1 MSIPKEPRQLMINIM
16 YLVLTA
22 LLALNVSAE
31 IFNAFKI
38 VDKGLIKSNKAID
51 ESNTALP
58 EIIRTGAKKKASLAK
73 YADLIDP
80 SKNLVRDM
88 NAEIE
93 SMINELI
100 DSAGDKDG
108 SVGDGDYIT
117 TSGGVTKLKGEKNKD
132 VTTRMLVYDGKGEE
146 LKSKLNEFR
155 NQMIALADEEDR
167 GSFGNEIPVIV
178 DDETWTKKLGVKNWS
193 EFNFKQMPVQ
203 ATIPILRKFQNDVKS
218 TESSFLN
225 YLAGKVG
232 TTTEVVLDKYAVV
245 SAPEKS
251 YIIKGEKYNS
261 ELFLGAFAGED
272 SKTGI
277 KISVNGQNLP
287 LRDGVATYS
296 VNTSSTGVKRYTA
309 TAQIT
314 NPATGE
320 VKTVKKEFEYEVGE
334 RSVSVSAS
342 AMNVFYIG
350 VPNPIEVSAAG
361 VSSSDVKVSMGGSG
375 GGTIKRNGDGTYTVN
390 VSQPTARGQF
400 AKVNVTAPGLS
411 DSKLFR
417 VKRIPDPVP
426 MLGKSKKSVMGNGE
440 FKAYSSLRAEL
451 ENFDFD
457 ARCEIKGFRLVYVE
471 KRQDAIPN
479 TNVGGKYNAKTLALV
494 NRAKP
499 GDRYFFENIKCNC
512 PGDAAARDLG
522 TIGITIK

>member
-1 MSIPKEPRQLMINIM
+1 MSIPKEPRQLMINVM

-38 VDKGLIKSNKAID
+38 VDKGLVKSNKAID
-51 ESNTALP
+51 ESNSPLP

-80 SKNLVRDM
+80 ARDLSKSMTSELDD
-88 NAEIE
+88 
-93 SMINELI
+93 MINQLI
-100 DSAGDKDG
+100 DAAGDKDG
-108 SVGDGDYIT
+108 SVGEGDYIT
-117 TSGGVTKLKGEKNKD
+117 NSSGVTKLKGEKNKD

-146 LKSKLNEFR
+146 LKQKLDEFKKK
-155 NQMIALADEEDR
+155 MVELADEEDR
-167 GSFGNEIPVIV
+167 EALMSQLPAIV
-178 DDETWTKKLGVKNWS
+178 DDETWRKKVGVKDWA

-203 ATIPILRKFQNDVKS
+203 ATIPILRKFQNDIKS
-218 TESSFLN
+218 SESSFLN

-251 YIIKGEKYNS
+251 YIIKGEKYTS

-277 KISVNGQNLP
+277 KISVDGRNLP
-287 LRDGVATYS
+287 LRDGVASYS
-296 VNTSSTGVKRYTA
+296 VPTSSTGVKRYTA

-320 VKTVKKEFEYEVGE
+320 VKTVRKEFEYEVGE

-350 VPNPIEVSAAG
+350 VDNPIEVSAAG
-361 VSSSDVKVSMGGSG
+361 VPSNQVKVSMGGSG
-375 GGTIKRNGDGTYTVN
+375 GGQVSRNGDGTYN
-390 VSQPTARGQF
+390 VKVSTPTAKGQF

-417 VKRIPDPVP
+417 VKRIPDPIP

-457 ARCEIKGFRLVYVE
+457 ARCTIKGFRLVYVE

-479 TNVGGKYNAKTLALV
+479 TNVGGKYNAQTQALV

>member
-1 MSIPKEPRQLMINIM
+1 MSIPKEPRQLMINVM

-38 VDKGLIKSNKAID
+38 VDKGLIKSNDAIE
-51 ESNTALP
+51 ESVKNTP
-58 EIIRTGAKKKASLAK
+58 EAIRTGAKKKASLAK
-73 YADLIDP
+73 YAEKIDPAQDLARDMSDEIDAMIDQLIDAGGDR
-80 SKNLVRDM
+80 NGVND
-88 NAEIE
+88 
-93 SMINELI
+93 
-100 DSAGDKDG
+100 DGDKI
-108 SVGDGDYIT
+108 VT
-117 TSGGVTKLKGEKNKD
+117 NAGVEKLKGEKNKD

-146 LKSKLNEFR
+146 LKQKLISFKKELVE
-155 NQMIALADEEDR
+155 LADPEDR
-167 GSFGNEIPVIV
+167 EALMSQLPTII
-178 DDETWTKKLGVKNWS
+178 DDETWKKKIGVKDWA
-193 EFNFKQMPVQ
+193 EFNFKQMPLQ

-218 TESSFLN
+218 SKATFLN
-225 YLAGKVG
+225 YLASEVG

-251 YIIKGEKYNS
+251 YIIKGEKYSS

-277 KISVNGQNLP
+277 QISVDGRNLP
-287 LRDGVATYS
+287 LRDGVASYS
-296 VNTSSTGVKRYTA
+296 VPTSSTGVKRYTA
-309 TAQIT
+309 TAKIT

-320 VKTVKKEFEYEVGE
+320 VQTVKKEFEYEVGE

-342 AMNVFYIG
+342 QMNVFYIG
-350 VPNPIEVSAAG
+350 VDNPIEVSAAG
-361 VSSSDVKVSMGGSG
+361 VPSNQVKVSMGGSG
-375 GGTIKRNGDGTYTVN
+375 GGSVN
-390 VSQPTARGQF
+390 KTGGGYNVKVTTPTAKGQF
-400 AKVNVTAPGLS
+400 AKVNVSAPGLN

-426 MLGKSKKSVMGNGE
+426 MLGKNKKSTMGNGE

-457 ARCEIKGFRLVYVE
+457 ARCTIKGFRMVYVE
-471 KRQDAIPN
+471 KRQDAIIE
-479 TNVGGKYNAKTLALV
+479 TNVGGKYSSRTQALV
-494 NRAKP
+494 NKAKP
-499 GDRYFFENIKCNC
+499 GDRYFFENIKCTC

-522 TIGITIK
+522 TIGITIR

>member
-38 VDKGLIKSNKAID
+38 VDKGLVKSNDALDK
-51 ESNTALP
+51 SNTPLP

-80 SKNLVRDM
+80 ARSLSSDMSKQIDDM
-88 NAEIE
+88 ID
-93 SMINELI
+93 ELI
-100 DSAGDKDG
+100 DEAGDRDGSAGE
-108 SVGDGDYIT
+108 GDYIT
-117 TSGGVTKLKGEKNKD
+117 TSGGVTKLRGEKNKD
-132 VTTRMLVYDGKGEE
+132 VTTRMLVYGDKGEK
-146 LKSKLNEFR
+146 LKQQLSDFKKKLIE
-155 NQMIALADEEDR
+155 LADEEDR
-167 GSFGNEIPVIV
+167 EEIASQLPTIV
-178 DDETWTKKLGVKNWS
+178 DDETWRKKLGTASWS

-203 ATIPILRKFQNDVKS
+203 ATIPMLRKFQNDIKGSES
-218 TESSFLN
+218 TFLN

-251 YIIKGEKYNS
+251 YIIKGENYKS

-272 SKTGI
+272 SKTDI
-277 KISVNGQNLP
+277 KISVQGRNLP
-287 LRDGVATYS
+287 LRDGVATYT
-296 VNTSSTGVKRYTA
+296 VPTSSTGVKRYTA

-320 VKTVKKEFEYEVGE
+320 VKTVKKQFEYEVGE
-334 RSVSVSAS
+334 RSVSVSA
-342 AMNVFYIG
+342 AMMNVFYIG
-350 VPNPIEVSAAG
+350 VDNPIEVSAAG
-361 VSSSDVKVSMGGSG
+361 VPSDQVKVSMGGSG
-375 GGTIKRNGDGTYTVN
+375 GGNISRNGDGTYN
-390 VSQPTARGQF
+390 VKVSSPTPKGQF
-400 AKVNVTAPGLS
+400 AKVNVSAPGLS

-440 FKAYSSLRAEL
+440 FKAYGSLRAEL

-457 ARCEIKGFRLVYVE
+457 AKCTIKGFRMVYVA
-471 KRQDAIPN
+471 KRQDAIIN
-479 TNVGGKYNAKTLALV
+479 TNVGGKYQSKTKDLV

>member
-51 ESNTALP
+51 DSNGPLP

-73 YADLIDP
+73 YAELIDP
-80 SKNLVRDM
+80 ARSLTRDLD
-88 NAEIE
+88 AEIQT
-93 SMINELI
+93 MIETLI
-100 DSAGDKDG
+100 DQA
-108 SVGDGDYIT
+108 GDGDGVEGEGDYIV
-117 TSGGVTKLKGEKNKD
+117 TSSGVRKLKGEKNKD
-132 VTTRMLVYDGKGEE
+132 VTTRMLVKGGKGEE
-146 LKSKLNEFR
+146 LKAKLTEYR
-155 NQMIALADEEDR
+155 AKMLELVDEDKKAEYDNN
-167 GSFGNEIPVIV
+167 FPVIV
-178 DDETWTKKLGVKNWS
+178 DDETWTKKAGVKDWS

-218 TESSFLN
+218 TENTFLN
-225 YLAGKVG
+225 YLAGQVG

-251 YIIKGEKYNS
+251 YIIKGEQYKS

-272 SKTGI
+272 SKTDI
-277 KISVNGQNLP
+277 KISIDGRNIP
-287 LRDGVATYS
+287 LRDGVASYT
-296 VNTSSTGVKRYTA
+296 VPTSSTGVKRYTA
-309 TAQIT
+309 TAKIT

-342 AMNVFYIG
+342 KMNVFYIG
-350 VPNPIEVSAAG
+350 VDNPIEVSAAG
-361 VSSSDVKVSMGGSG
+361 VPSNQVKVSASGAGGASVQ
-375 GGTIKRNGDGTYTVN
+375 KSGDGYVVKVKT
-390 VSQPTARGQF
+390 PTPKGQF
-400 AKVNVTAPGLS
+400 AKIDITAPGLS

-426 MLGKSKKSVMGNGE
+426 MLGKSKKSAMGNGE
-440 FKAYSSLRAEL
+440 FKAYSSLRAAL
-451 ENFDFD
+451 DNFDFD
-457 ARCEIKGFRLVYVE
+457 AKCTIKGFRFVYVA
-471 KRQDAIPN
+471 KRQDALIE
-479 TNVGGKYNAKTLALV
+479 TNVGGKYSAKTISLRD
-494 NRAKP
+494 RAKP
-499 GDRYFFENIKCNC
+499 GDRYFYENIKCSC
-512 PGDAAARDLG
+512 PGDVAPRDLG
-522 TIGITIK
+522 GIAIVIK

>member
-38 VDKGLIKSNKAID
+38 VDKGLIKSNKAIED
-51 ESNTALP
+51 SNAALP

-73 YADLIDP
+73 YAELISPARELTRGIDDEIEAMIESLID
-80 SKNLVRDM
+80 
-88 NAEIE
+88 E
-93 SMINELI
+93 
-100 DSAGDKDG
+100 AGDGNGVEDE
-108 SVGDGDYIT
+108 GDYIE
-117 TSGGVTKLKGEKNKD
+117 TSGGVRKLKGEKNKD
-132 VTTRMLVYDGKGEE
+132 VTTRMLVYGGKGEE
-146 LKSKLNEFR
+146 LKAKLNEYR
-155 NQMIALADEEDR
+155 TKMLELVDEDKRAEYDKN
-167 GSFGNEIPVIV
+167 FPVIV
-178 DDETWTKKLGVKNWS
+178 DDETWTKKVGVKDWA

-203 ATIPILRKFQNDVKS
+203 ATIPILRKFQNDVKG
-218 TESSFLN
+218 TESTFLN
-225 YLAGKVG
+225 YLAGQVG

-277 KISVNGQNLP
+277 KISVDGRNLQ

-296 VNTSSTGVKRYTA
+296 VPTSSTGVKRYTA

-375 GGTIKRNGDGTYTVN
+375 GGNVKKNGDGTYTVT
-390 VSQPTARGQF
+390 VSQPTARGDF

-457 ARCEIKGFRLVYVE
+457 AKCTIKGFRLVYVE

-479 TNVGGKYNAKTLALV
+479 TNVGGKYNSETLALV
-494 NRAKP
+494 SKAKP
-499 GDRYFFENIKCNC
+499 GDRYFFENIKCTC

>member
-1 MSIPKEPRQLMINIM
+1 MSIPKEPRQLMINVM

-38 VDKGLIKSNKAID
+38 VDKGLIKSNEAIEKANIP
-51 ESNTALP
+51 LP
-58 EIIRTGAKKKASLAK
+58 DIIRTGAKKKASLAK

-80 SKNLVRDM
+80 SRNLSRGMSD
-88 NAEIE
+88 EIDA
-93 SMINELI
+93 IIDELI
-100 DSAGDKDG
+100 DSAGDQDG

-117 TSGGVTKLKGEKNKD
+117 TSSGVTKLKGEKNKD
-132 VTTRMLVYDGKGEE
+132 VTTRKLVYGDEGEN
-146 LKSKLNEFR
+146 LKQKLIEFK
-155 NQMIALADEEDR
+155 NNMVELADEEDR
-167 GSFGNEIPVIV
+167 ETLLTQLPTIV
-178 DDETWTKKLGVKNWS
+178 DDETWRKKIGVKSWS

-203 ATIPILRKFQNDVKS
+203 ATIPILRKFQNDIKS
-218 TESSFLN
+218 SESSFLN

-251 YIIKGEKYNS
+251 YIIKGENYKS

-272 SKTGI
+272 SKTDI
-277 KISVNGQNLP
+277 KISINGRNLP
-287 LRDGVATYS
+287 LRDGVATYT
-296 VNTSSTGVKRYTA
+296 VPTSSTGVKRYTA
-309 TAQIT
+309 TAKIT

-320 VKTVKKEFEYEVGE
+320 VKTVNKEFEYEVGE
-334 RSVSVSAS
+334 RSVSVSA
-342 AMNVFYIG
+342 AKMNVFYIG
-350 VPNPIEVSAAG
+350 VDNPIEVSAAG
-361 VSSSDVKVSMGGSG
+361 VASNQVKVSMGGGG
-375 GGTIKRNGDGTYTVN
+375 GGTISKNGDGTYN
-390 VSQPTARGQF
+390 VKVTSPTPKGQF

-426 MLGKSKKSVMGNGE
+426 MLGKNKKSVMGNGE
-440 FKAYSSLRAEL
+440 FKAYSSLRADL
-451 ENFDFD
+451 SGFDFD
-457 ARCEIKGFRLVYVE
+457 ARCTIKGFRLVYVE

-479 TNVGGKYNAKTLALV
+479 TNVGGKYNAQTQALV
-494 NRAKP
+494 NKAKP
-499 GDRYFFENIKCNC
+499 GDRFFFENIKCTC